1 VIQQNNNS
9 FDLII
14 NNKFFEYFMEENQD
28 FKAKYSHLH
37 NMKDLEKIIKNF
49 ISNLQYQEFNF
60 TGKDIENDYVFNLL
74 NKKEREELLAFF
86 NSNKL
91 KFINSL
97 TDHII
102 KRKVPNYNEQISA
115 LIYTENAMDVYSNK
129 IKKEISKIS
138 KNINE
143 FEIKYLSIMLV
154 GKSGVGKSTL
164 INSVLKSNF
173 AKEGTGSFQTINIEA
188 YKSKNMPIF
197 RLIDTRGIEL
207 LKNI

>member
-1 VIQQNNNS
+1 MP
-9 FDLII
+9 FDI
-14 NNKFFEYFMEENQD
+14 
-28 FKAKYSHLH
+28 
-37 NMKDLEKIIKNF
+37 
-49 ISNLQYQEFNF
+49 
-60 TGKDIENDYVFNLL
+60 
-74 NKKEREELLAFF
+74 
-86 NSNKL
+86 
-91 KFINSL
+91 L
-97 TDHII
+97 TQHII
-102 KRKVPNYNEQISA
+102 KRKAPNYNEQISA

-129 IKKEISKIS
+129 IKKEISKIT

-207 LKNI
+207 NQNYGAKDVKRDTEKYIKDQYSSNDPNNTRLLQSIKARVRQHGV

>member
-1 VIQQNNNS
+1 
-9 FDLII
+9 
-14 NNKFFEYFMEENQD
+14 MEENQD
-28 FKAKYSHLH
+28 FKAKFSHMH

-129 IKKEISKIS
+129 IKKEISKIT

-197 RLIDTRGIEL
+197 RLIDTRV
-207 LKNI
+207 